1 MTVPRPRFPLVNSPC
16 SFRSSRFEFSAP
28 FWFASPAGRRRRRE
42 RLRFLLVYGVFFTV
56 ATTAVSVRV
65 LGSSNCYLYS
75 FLRAL
80 LFAASVAAE
89 VAAALHIFPK
99 TTLARDGA
107 IFTVFHLVLVYLLAW
122 SPWRRR

>member
-1 MTVPRPRFPLVNSPC
+1 MPPYPLYKALPRDVVCGP
-16 SFRSSRFEFSAP
+16 AP
-28 FWFASPAGRRRRRE
+28 AWTW
-42 RLRFLLVYGVFFTV
+42 FLLVYGVFFTV